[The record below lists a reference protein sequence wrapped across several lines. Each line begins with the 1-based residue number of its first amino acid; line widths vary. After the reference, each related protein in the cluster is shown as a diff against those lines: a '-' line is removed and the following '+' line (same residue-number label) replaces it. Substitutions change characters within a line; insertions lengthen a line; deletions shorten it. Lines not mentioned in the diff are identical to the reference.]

1 MAAALR
7 AARPCPSL
15 GLACQGPVAPE
26 RSGSHSKLLAKLV
39 LHRIS
44 EQPGRALK
52 ARARLT
58 RLQARCVAQPSLD
71 GPSTSAPHE
80 PPVWD
85 IVGLG
90 QAMVDFAAAVDDS
103 FLDGLGMEKGSRR

>member
-1 MAAALR
+1 MP
-7 AARPCPSL
+7 RP
-15 GLACQGPVAPE
+15 
-26 RSGSHSKLLAKLV
+26 SGSHQKLLAKLV
-39 LHRIS
+39 LHGLS
-44 EQPGRALK
+44 EQPCRALK

-90 QAMVDFAAAVDDS
+90 QAMVDFSAAVNDS

>member
-1 MAAALR
+1 MAAAPR
-7 AARPCPSL
+7 AARPCL
-15 GLACQGPVAPE
+15 GLACQGPVAPQS
-26 RSGSHSKLLAKLV
+26 SGSHSKLLHSKLV
-39 LHRIS
+39 LHRLS
-44 EQPGRALK
+44 EQPGRAHK

-58 RLQARCVAQPSLD
+58 RLHRCVAQPSLD

-103 FLDGLGMEKGSRR
+103 FLDGLGMKKGSRR